1 MDRLASLFQRYR
13 TRHDVAALGHVFDRA
28 APDLIRVALH
38 LTRCPSLA
46 EDAVQSTFLVAIE
59 RAETFDA
66 GRPLMPWLVGILRN
80 VVRQQRRK
88 GQRLAHGEG
97 PESVTEP
104 TSVLDRAL
112 DELVW
117 TDRIAE
123 VVETFPPAWRQ
134 AFVLR
139 YRHGLAPAEI
149 ADVTAT
155 APATVRSHLHR
166 GLLRLQRTLPTTC
179 EQRPAVVLLPLLGLD
194 GLRRAV
200 LTRAAAGATAAPALA
215 APVIPGALMVKKLA
229 LAALEGLRHHGAV
242 EVEIDRVDGHGLR
255 QAADKLAGIFQNQ
268 IARLDVPKAVAA
280 AGPAPAGR

>member
-229 LAALEGLRHHGAV
+229 PWLLVLLVPALFATGLIQLPSHAP
-242 EVEIDRVDGHGLR
+242 DD
-255 QAADKLAGIFQNQ
+255 AD
-268 IARLDVPKAVAA
+268 
-280 AGPAPAGR
+280 PATSLESGTAS